1 MKKAGFTLVE
11 VIVAIFIFSIVVA
24 GVAGFAIYY
33 IRNYSFSFEE
43 TQSVG
48 QAQQAL
54 TTMIREIREA
64 RSADNGAWPLTTLDD
79 NSFIFYADVTNDERA
94 DRVRYFI
101 EGTELKKGVIE
112 PTQVPVSYPP
122 ANEVVKTIAYYI
134 DNDTTSL
141 FTYYNGDWPADQIN
155 NPLAPTNRLLNT
167 RYVNIYLRINVETNT
182 GSQPFEL
189 TSGVAIRSLKDN
201 L

>member
-64 RSADNGAWPLTTLDD
+64 RSADNGAWPLTSLDD
-79 NSFIFYADVTNDERA
+79 NSFIFYADVTNDKRA

-112 PTQVPVSYPP
+112 PTQVPVSYPL

-134 DNDTTSL
+134 DNDTTPL
-141 FTYYNGDWPADQIN
+141 FTYYNGDWPADIIN
-155 NPLAPTNRLLNT
+155 NPLSPTNRLLNT
-167 RYVNIYLRINVETNT
+167 RYVNIYLRINVDTNT

-189 TSGVAIRSLKDN
+189 TSGVTIRSLKDN